1 VKRVAIFTGKAPSL
15 KVVAEDL
22 SLVASE
28 YNFAPLVFTD
38 VYPDVVYRGKAQA
51 AILFYPMDPVFAI
64 DKATYYYEFNK
75 ALQGAI
81 AWYTTVEGEIYRE
94 HVNVPVWN
102 YVEFIANS
110 QYTREKLQKR
120 GLDVIMTI
128 PHGVHKSTIEQAK
141 KLVPSL
147 RKRIESEFKGTVTF
161 LVVSSSHRRKNMEGL
176 AKAMDIL
183 TQKQIFNYTVL
194 GIVEGEPPH
203 EAIFKVAEYGSKPR
217 YEVVAAMAS
226 VDYVLMPTQCEGFGL
241 PLIEANAMGTPVL
254 HGLFPPLSE
263 FTDTEANITWQTQ
276 EIEYLPPDPRKGGGI
291 LFELHKF
298 PPEAIAD
305 AIIEAIDIRKN
316 YPSKYEDMRSKA
328 LENAKK
334 YDSSKLY
341 SRIFEEVISV

>member
-1 VKRVAIFTGKAPSL
+1 MKRVAIFTGKAPSL
-15 KVVAEDL
+15 KVVTEDL

-28 YNFAPLVFTD
+28 YNFTPLVFTD
-38 VYPDVVYRGKAQA
+38 IYPNVVYKGKVQA
-51 AILFYPMDPVFAI
+51 AIFFYPLDPVFAI

-75 ALQGAI
+75 TLQGAI
-81 AWYTTVEGEIYRE
+81 AWYSTVEGEIYRE
-94 HVNVPVWN
+94 HVNQPVWN

-128 PHGVHKSTIEQAK
+128 PHGIHRSTIEQAK
-141 KLVPSL
+141 RLVPSL
-147 RKRIESEFKGTVTF
+147 RKRIESEFKDTVTF
-161 LVVSSSHRRKNMEGL
+161 LVVSSSHRRKNLDGL
-176 AKAMDIL
+176 AKAIDIL
-183 TQKQIFNYTVL
+183 IGKQVYNYSIL

-203 EAIFKVAEYGSKPR
+203 QAMFKVAEFGSKPR
-217 YEVVAAMAS
+217 YEVMAAMGS

-276 EIEYLPPDPRKGGGI
+276 EIEYLPPDPRRGGGI

-298 PPEAIAD
+298 PPETMVD
-305 AIIEAIDIRKN
+305 AIIEAIDIKKN
-316 YPSKYEDMRSKA
+316 YPSKYEDMRAKA
-328 LENAKK
+328 LENAEK

-341 SRIFEEVISV
+341 SRIFEEIISV